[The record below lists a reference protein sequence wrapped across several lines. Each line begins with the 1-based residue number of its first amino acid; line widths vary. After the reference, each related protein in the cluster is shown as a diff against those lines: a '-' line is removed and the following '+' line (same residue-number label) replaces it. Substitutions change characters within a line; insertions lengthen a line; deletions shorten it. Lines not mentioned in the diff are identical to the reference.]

1 MFLEEQTDDIAH
13 TIQDLLQTMRSPSS
27 SGPELKHFI
36 RKVIDRIDAVVDESQ
51 LTFSKHGDDELVMDA
66 NDLIDALSTARSTM
80 DGLVE
85 DIMAESSNKSIKQKI
100 ANTSYEIAKTVKEL
114 LGLLE

>member
-13 TIQDLLQTMRSPSS
+13 TIQDLLQTMRSASS

-36 RKVIDRIDAVVDESQ
+36 RKVNDRIDAVVEESR
-51 LTFSKHGDDELVMDA
+51 LTFSKHGDSELVMDA
-66 NDLIDALSTARSTM
+66 NDLSDTLSRARSTM

-85 DIMAESSNKSIKQKI
+85 DIMADSSNKSVKQKI
-100 ANTSYEIAKTVKEL
+100 ANTSYDIAKTVKEHQ
-114 LGLLE
+114 GLLE